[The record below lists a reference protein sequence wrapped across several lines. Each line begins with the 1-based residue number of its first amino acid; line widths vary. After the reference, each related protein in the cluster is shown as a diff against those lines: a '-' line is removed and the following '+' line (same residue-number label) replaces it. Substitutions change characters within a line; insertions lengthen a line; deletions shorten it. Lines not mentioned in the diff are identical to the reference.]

1 MNESQ
6 RIELFLKHKGLKKN
20 SLAKSLGYKNGT
32 VFYHI
37 NSGRNGISAD
47 LAKRIA
53 EVYPEVNQ
61 NWFLTGKGKMLL
73 SDDTETNEKLVEKI
87 YFLERHIKGQDSR
100 IQLLEQEI
108 ASLKNP

>member
-37 NSGRNGISAD
+37 NSSRNGISAD

-73 SDDTETNEKLVEKI
+73 STLRIIEFLGKDPVADKI
-87 YFLERHIKGQDSR
+87 LYNMINF
-100 IQLLEQEI
+100 
-108 ASLKNP
+108 ASKND